1 MKRASPLTLNNLL
14 TITCF
19 KNFKYTYLTSKVKN
33 SVDLLNKDKIK
44 SSMELMKLKTE
55 EVIKLSSKLM
65 EQNKTINELESD
77 KIKLRNKNNELN
89 IMYNNMKE
97 E

>member
-1 MKRASPLTLNNLL
+1 
-14 TITCF
+14 
-19 KNFKYTYLTSKVKN
+19 
-33 SVDLLNKDKIK
+33 
-44 SSMELMKLKTE
+44 MELMKLKTE